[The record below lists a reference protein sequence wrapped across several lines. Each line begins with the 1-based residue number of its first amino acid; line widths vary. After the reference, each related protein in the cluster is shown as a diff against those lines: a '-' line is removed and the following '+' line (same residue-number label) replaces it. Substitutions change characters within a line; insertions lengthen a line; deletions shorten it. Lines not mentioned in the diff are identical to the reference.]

1 MSGCRGENDVAD
13 LSRGSRPGERRPAG
27 ETLCLD
33 RWSEAARQVIVA
45 ARFEAGGAG
54 AETIDTEHL
63 LLGLVRLTPELIR
76 EVGAGMT
83 IETVRAD
90 SRRWQTASPPV
101 PTTKDMPV
109 SGDVRLVFEGVE
121 TMPPA
126 GRCKFFRTE
135 HLLLA
140 LAGIKTSHAAMLL
153 MEAGASIEAM
163 RLAAERADCNEQEP
177 GHQERLMSLLEGE
190 PE

>member
-1 MSGCRGENDVAD
+1 MF
-13 LSRGSRPGERRPAG
+13 
-27 ETLCLD
+27 D
-33 RWSEAARQVIVA
+33 RWSDAARQVIFA
-45 ARFEAGGAG
+45 ARFEAGLAG

-63 LLGLVRLTPELIR
+63 LLGLIRVTPELIR
-76 EVGAGMT
+76 EVGSGMT

-109 SGDVRLVFEGVE
+109 SGDVSLLFGGVE
-121 TMPPA
+121 TMAPPE
-126 GRCKFFRTE
+126 RCKFFRTE

-153 MEAGASIEAM
+153 TEAGASIEGM
-163 RLAAERADCNEQEP
+163 RLAAERPDCNEQEP
-177 GHQERLMSLLEGE
+177 GHQERLMSLLEGDLSRAGTWAR
-190 PE
+190 

>member
-1 MSGCRGENDVAD
+1 MF
-13 LSRGSRPGERRPAG
+13 
-27 ETLCLD
+27 D
-33 RWSEAARQVIVA
+33 RWSHAARQVVLA
-45 ARFEAGGAG
+45 ARFEAGFAG
-54 AETIDTEHL
+54 TRMIDTEHL
-63 LLGLVRLTPELIR
+63 LLGLVRVKPELIR
-76 EVGAGMT
+76 EAGAGMT
-83 IETVRAD
+83 IETVIAD
-90 SRRWQTASPPV
+90 SCRWHTPSPPV
-101 PTTKDMPV
+101 PTTEDLPV

-121 TMPPA
+121 TTAPPE
-126 GRCKFFRTE
+126 RCKFFRTE

-140 LAGIKTSHAAMLL
+140 LADIKASHAAVLL